1 MQMQMQKHESASA
14 TPSELEL
21 SQEYTCATMNLYRKG
36 ASAAESNEATRK
48 EA

>member
-1 MQMQMQKHESASA
+1 MQMQEHASTSA
-14 TPSELEL
+14 TPSELPEE
-21 SQEYTCATMNLYRKG
+21 QEYTCANICNLYRKG